1 MKSWTW
7 ASSVHQ
13 QPRSPIIPWTAGKI
27 GWPAGNRRFLPPRE
41 IPPAVLHPELGPP
54 AEGRHRML
62 EQVHRRAM
70 IRALEQLSYKERLR
84 ELCLFH
90 LEKRRLQRDLTAV
103 FQYLKGAYKQ
113 EGEWFFPWSG
123 SDRTRGNYFKLK
135 EERLNFAVRN
145 KFFTQRAVRHWHSCP
160 EKLWMPHPWRHS

>member
-1 MKSWTW
+1 
-7 ASSVHQ
+7 
-13 QPRSPIIPWTAGKI
+13 
-27 GWPAGNRRFLPPRE
+27 
-41 IPPAVLHPELGPP
+41 
-54 AEGRHRML
+54 
-62 EQVHRRAM
+62 M

-123 SDRTRGNYFKLK
+123 SDRTRGNGFKLK
-135 EERLNFAVRN
+135 EGRFKLDVR
-145 KFFTQRAVRHWHSCP
+145 KFFLLRIGVAQAAQRSCVGIQGQVGWGSGQPDLVGSNQPMAGAWNYMVFKVPSNLTHS
-160 EKLWMPHPWRHS
+160 MIQ